1 MTPASAALSR
11 LALGLLFK
19 GKINATSYEPGG
31 AGVGLL
37 GVALS

>member
-1 MTPASAALSR
+1 MTPASSVLSR
-11 LALGLLFK
+11 LALGLLLK
-19 GKINATSYEPGG
+19 CNITATWLVLGG